1 MSAGGIYI
9 YIYIYIYSI
18 YIYIESVSLSSLSGP
33 RGESLNCLCLF
44 RKQGSAVVHQNG
56 PIEIRAGSRCLI
68 YREIL
73 FLSFSSSLREI
84 VTHRFDVDSPRFR
97 AESSSR
103 PIDGKTEKKRGGRK
117 EGEERERER
126 ETLAVESRTG
136 CNTTVVPTNIIVRDA
151 RLNPRRPFRLKL
163 MQSASSLLL

>member
-1 MSAGGIYI
+1 
-9 YIYIYIYSI
+9 
-18 YIYIESVSLSSLSGP
+18 
-33 RGESLNCLCLF
+33 LF

-126 ETLAVESRTG
+126 DISGRVKNRMQHDG
-136 CNTTVVPTNIIVRDA
+136 CADEHYRPGREIKSTSAISFEIDAIGVIVIIVNHPTGNCDYVA
-151 RLNPRRPFRLKL
+151 
-163 MQSASSLLL
+163 